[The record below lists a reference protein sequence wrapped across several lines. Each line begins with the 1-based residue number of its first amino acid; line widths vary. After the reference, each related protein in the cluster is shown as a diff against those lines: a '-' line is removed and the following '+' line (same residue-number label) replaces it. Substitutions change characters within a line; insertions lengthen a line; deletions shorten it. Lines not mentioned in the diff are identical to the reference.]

1 MKKTLK
7 EHRKSKQYSQQDLA
21 DASNISVR
29 TIQRI
34 EAGLSTCSPYVI
46 KTLCKS
52 LEIGIEELTIEATS
66 TAMVECEEETN
77 ETNETKNLVPKNN
90 NPDIVKWMN
99 LSALSVILFPLLNLI
114 LPCIIYW
121 RTRKSISDTSKP
133 LKLLSFQL
141 VWSILTL
148 LLLIFIPAII
158 HALFG
163 QFEISGFPIFT
174 WVYFICV
181 AINVVITLHSATK
194 IVRNEPILEGI
205 PSIL

>member
-7 EHRKSKQYSQQDLA
+7 EHRKSKQYSQQELA

-34 EAGLSTCSPYVI
+34 EAGLSTGSPYVI
-46 KTLCKS
+46 KTLCKA
-52 LEIGIEELTIEATS
+52 LEIGIEELTITATS
-66 TAMVECEEETN
+66 NEMVGCNEEA
-77 ETNETKNLVPKNN
+77 NETKNLLPKNN

-114 LPCIIYW
+114 LPSLIYW
-121 RTRKSISDTSKP
+121 RKRKSLCDTSKP

-163 QFEISGFPIFT
+163 QFEVSGFPIFT

-181 AINVVITLHSATK
+181 AFNVVITLHAATK
-194 IVRNEPILEGI
+194 IVREEPILEGI
-205 PSIL
+205 PTIL

>member
-1 MKKTLK
+1 MKKPLK
-7 EHRKSKQYSQQDLA
+7 EHRKSKQYSQQELA

-34 EAGLSTCSPYVI
+34 EAGLSSGSPYVI
-46 KTLCKS
+46 KTLCKA
-52 LEIGIEELTIEATS
+52 LEIGIEELTITATS
-66 TAMVECEEETN
+66 NEMVECNE
-77 ETNETKNLVPKNN
+77 ETNETKNLLPKNN

-114 LPCIIYW
+114 LPSLIYW
-121 RTRKSISDTSKP
+121 RKRKSLCDTSKP

-163 QFEISGFPIFT
+163 QFEVSGFPIFT

-194 IVRNEPILEGI
+194 IVRDEPILESI